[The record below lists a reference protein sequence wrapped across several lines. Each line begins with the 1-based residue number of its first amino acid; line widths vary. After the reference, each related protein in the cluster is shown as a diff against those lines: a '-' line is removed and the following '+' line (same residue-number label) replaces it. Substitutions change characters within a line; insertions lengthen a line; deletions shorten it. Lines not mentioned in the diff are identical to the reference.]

1 MREEE
6 AFMKPGFIGL
16 GVMGQPMAL
25 NLARS
30 GADLIV
36 WNRSISKCDALREA
50 GAQIAESPGGVFR
63 QARIVIVMMANASA
77 LDSVLGRG
85 TAEFAENVARHTI
98 VQMGTTSAEYSRGLD
113 ADIRAAGGCYVE
125 APVSGSRKPA
135 EAGQLVAMMA
145 GESIAMD
152 EVRSLLKP
160 MCHETVVCGPIPN
173 GLLMKLSVNTFLIT
187 MVTGLAEAAHL
198 ARRYGLDMK
207 QFQAVL
213 DAGPTAS
220 SVSRIKVDKLVNED
234 FEVQASIADVLMN
247 NRLAAEA
254 ARGANLAS
262 PLLDV
267 CLQLYGETVTLGHG
281 EADMAAVIRAIEAR
295 SEADR
300 PNAKAIDESLS

>member
-1 MREEE
+1 MREKEP
-6 AFMKPGFIGL
+6 FMKLGFIGL

-36 WNRSISKCDALREA
+36 WNRSANKYAPLREA
-50 GAQIAESPGGVFR
+50 GAHIAESPADVLR
-63 QARIVIVMMANASA
+63 QSRVVIFMMASDSA

-85 TAEFAENVARHTI
+85 TPEFAVNVMRHTI
-98 VQMGTTSAEYSRGLD
+98 VQMGTTSAEYSRGLE
-113 ADIRAAGGCYVE
+113 AEIRAAGGRYVE
-125 APVSGSRKPA
+125 APVSGSRMPA
-135 EAGQLVAMMA
+135 EAGQLVSMMA
-145 GESIAMD
+145 GEPIAVD
-152 EVRSLLKP
+152 EVRPLLKP
-160 MCHETVVCGPIPN
+160 MCHETVVCGPVPN

-213 DAGPTAS
+213 DAGPMAS

-247 NRLAAEA
+247 NRLASEA

-267 CLQLYGETVTLGHG
+267 CLQLYSETVALGHG
-281 EADMAAVIRAIEAR
+281 QADMAAVIRAIEVR
-295 SEADR
+295 SDAKLA
-300 PNAKAIDESLS
+300 NAKAIDESLS